1 MCTGS
6 STSGGS
12 GRTNSAVDEVAARVV
27 DSGGYEEPGLAEVWG
42 RRETASKGEMAEL
55 TGLHDLHDRH
65 KSWPVGDRD
74 GWTTGLFAACFGDL
88 HRRARIASVQHLR
101 EGVTDHGVLAAV
113 LDHADRAPDRPAVK
127 DLDRALT
134 RGELRAAAG
143 RVAAGLLQKGVEPGD
158 RVALLIGNSVDFVVA
173 ALGCLWAGVTFV
185 PLAITDPDLRRAQIV
200 ADCRPAQVITA
211 GSDQTAPSGLPVGTA
226 WTSLSA
232 LSAADGRT
240 PPPVT
245 GPISYVIY
253 TSGTTGIPKGV
264 QISPE
269 AFFTAVE
276 ACADAVGLTADDRGL
291 CVSPVH
297 FDGSFSAIFPPLV
310 RGVPLVI
317 PDREAL
323 LFPRRFFSIV
333 VSEGI
338 TATSFSPSYLRLLR
352 SSGRL
357 ARLADTPL
365 RVMALGGEAPS
376 TADIRAVWAASP
388 GLRVVN
394 RYGPTEATIAVAHLE
409 LTPELLDAGL
419 VPIGHPH
426 PGSSFHLVDEHG
438 RLVDRPGVVGELY
451 IGGLQLM
458 AGYLNDP
465 ALSAAV
471 LRTDVVEGTT
481 LYRTGN
487 RVFRDDRGNYVY
499 VGRSDRVIKRHGV
512 RMSLIEVTEAL
523 GGMDGVAS
531 AACTTFD
538 LEGDLGVVAF
548 VVPDGEL
555 TPVAVRQAA
564 SKRLPETMLPD
575 QFVLVANLPLTS
587 SSKVDER
594 RLLKEAGLSPP
605 NEGA

>member
-1 MCTGS
+1 
-6 STSGGS
+6 
-12 GRTNSAVDEVAARVV
+12 
-27 DSGGYEEPGLAEVWG
+27 
-42 RRETASKGEMAEL
+42 
-55 TGLHDLHDRH
+55 
-65 KSWPVGDRD
+65 
-74 GWTTGLFAACFGDL
+74 
-88 HRRARIASVQHLR
+88 
-101 EGVTDHGVLAAV
+101 
-113 LDHADRAPDRPAVK
+113 
-127 DLDRALT
+127 
-134 RGELRAAAG
+134 
-143 RVAAGLLQKGVEPGD
+143 
-158 RVALLIGNSVDFVVA
+158 
-173 ALGCLWAGVTFV
+173 
-185 PLAITDPDLRRAQIV
+185 
-200 ADCRPAQVITA
+200 
-211 GSDQTAPSGLPVGTA
+211 
-226 WTSLSA
+226 
-232 LSAADGRT
+232 
-240 PPPVT
+240 PVT

-352 SSGRL
+352 ASGCL

-394 RYGPTEATIAVAHLE
+394 RYGPTETTIAVAHLE

-426 PGSSFHLVDEHG
+426 PWSSFHLVDEHG

-481 LYRTGN
+481 LYRTGDL
-487 RVFRDDRGNYVY
+487 VFRDDRGNYIY

-512 RMSLIEVTEAL
+512 RMSLVEVTEAL
-523 GGMDGVAS
+523 GGIDGVAS

-564 SKRLPETMLPD
+564 SERLPETMLPD
-575 QFVLVANLPLTS
+575 QFVLVANLPLTP

-605 NEGA
+605 DEGA

>member
-1 MCTGS
+1 MT
-6 STSGGS
+6 STS
-12 GRTNSAVDEVAARVV
+12 E
-27 DSGGYEEPGLAEVWG
+27 
-42 RRETASKGEMAEL
+42 RETVSM
-55 TGLHDLHDRH
+55 
-65 KSWPVGDRD
+65 
-74 GWTTGLFAACFGDL
+74 
-88 HRRARIASVQHLR
+88 LR
-101 EGVTDHGVLAAV
+101 LPEGVTNHGVLGAV

-143 RVAAGLLQKGVEPGD
+143 RVAVGLLQKGVEPGD

-173 ALGCLWAGVTFV
+173 ALGCLWAGATFV
-185 PLAITDPDLRRAQIV
+185 PLAITDPDVRRAQIV
-200 ADCRPAQVITA
+200 ADCRPALVITA
-211 GSDQTAPSGLPVGTA
+211 GSDQAAPSGLPVGTA
-226 WTSLSA
+226 WTSLAALNLSA
-232 LSAADGRT
+232 LSVADGRM

-245 GPISYVIY
+245 GPISYIIY

-269 AFFTAVE
+269 AFSTAVE
-276 ACADAVGLTADDRGL
+276 ACADAVGLTANDRAL

-333 VSEGI
+333 IDEGI

-352 SSGRL
+352 VSGRM

-376 TADIRAVWAASP
+376 TADIRAVWAANP
-388 GLRVVN
+388 RLRVVN
-394 RYGPTEATIAVAHLE
+394 RYGPTETTIAIAHLE
-409 LTPELLDAGL
+409 LTPELLDAGP

-426 PGSSFHLVDEHG
+426 SGSSFHLVDEHG
-438 RLVDRPGVVGELY
+438 RLVNRPGAVGELY
-451 IGGLQLM
+451 IGGPQLM

-465 ALSAAV
+465 ALSAGV
-471 LRTDVVEGTT
+471 LRTDVVDGSA
-481 LYRTGN
+481 LYRTGDL
-487 RVFRDDRGNYVY
+487 VFLDDRGNYVY

-512 RMSLIEVTEAL
+512 RMSLVEVTEAL
-523 GGMDGVAS
+523 GGLAGVAS

-538 LEGDLGVVAF
+538 REGDLGVVAF
-548 VVPDGEL
+548 VVPDREL
-555 TPVAVRQAA
+555 TPVAVRRAA
-564 SKRLPETMLPD
+564 SERLPETMLPD
-575 QFVLVANLPLTS
+575 QFVLVADLPLTS

-605 NEGA
+605 NKGA

>member
-1 MCTGS
+1 M
-6 STSGGS
+6 
-12 GRTNSAVDEVAARVV
+12 
-27 DSGGYEEPGLAEVWG
+27 
-42 RRETASKGEMAEL
+42 
-55 TGLHDLHDRH
+55 
-65 KSWPVGDRD
+65 
-74 GWTTGLFAACFGDL
+74 
-88 HRRARIASVQHLR
+88 QHLR
-101 EGVTDHGVLAAV
+101 EGVADHGVLGAV

-134 RGELRAAAG
+134 RAELRAAAG

-185 PLAITDPDLRRAQIV
+185 PLAITDPDVRRAQIV

-226 WTSLSA
+226 WTSLSE
-232 LSAADGRT
+232 LSVADGHT

-245 GPISYVIY
+245 GPISYIIY

-264 QISPE
+264 QISTE

-276 ACADAVGLTADDRGL
+276 ACADAVGLTADDRCL

-310 RGVPLVI
+310 RGLPLVI

-352 SSGRL
+352 ASGRL

-394 RYGPTEATIAVAHLE
+394 RYGPTETTIAVAHLE
-409 LTPELLDAGL
+409 LTPELLDAGP

-458 AGYLNDP
+458 AGYLNAP
-465 ALSAAV
+465 AVSAAV

-481 LYRTGN
+481 LYRTGDL
-487 RVFRDDRGNYVY
+487 VFRDDRGNYIY

-512 RMSLIEVTEAL
+512 RMSLVEVTEAL
-523 GGMDGVAS
+523 GAIDGVAS

-564 SKRLPETMLPD
+564 NERLPETMLPD
-575 QFVLVANLPLTS
+575 QFVLVSNLPLTS

>member
-1 MCTGS
+1 M
-6 STSGGS
+6 
-12 GRTNSAVDEVAARVV
+12 
-27 DSGGYEEPGLAEVWG
+27 
-42 RRETASKGEMAEL
+42 TA
-55 TGLHDLHDRH
+55 
-65 KSWPVGDRD
+65 
-74 GWTTGLFAACFGDL
+74 
-88 HRRARIASVQHLR
+88 
-101 EGVTDHGVLAAV
+101 GVLAAV
-113 LDHADRAPDRPAVK
+113 LDHADRAPHRPAVK

-143 RVAAGLLQKGVEPGD
+143 RVAAGLRHKGVEPGD

-173 ALGCLWAGVTFV
+173 ALGCLWAGAAFV

-211 GSDQTAPSGLPVGTA
+211 GPDRAAPSGLPAGTA
-226 WTSLSA
+226 WTSLSELTRLA
-232 LSAADGRT
+232 SSVADRCT
-240 PPPVT
+240 PTPVA
-245 GPISYVIY
+245 GPISYIIY

-264 QISPE
+264 QIPPE
-269 AFFTAVE
+269 AFSTAVE
-276 ACADAVGLTADDRGL
+276 ACADAVGLTSDDRAL

-333 VSEGI
+333 AGEAI

-352 SSGRL
+352 VSGRL
-357 ARLADTPL
+357 AQLADTPL

-376 TADIRAVWAASP
+376 TTDIRAVWAASP

-394 RYGPTEATIAVAHLE
+394 RYGPTESTIAVAHLE

-426 PGSSFHLVDEHG
+426 PGSSFHLIGEHG
-438 RLVDRPGVVGELY
+438 GLVDRPGVIGELY
-451 IGGLQLM
+451 IGGPQLM

-465 ALSAAV
+465 ALSAGV
-471 LRTDVVEGTT
+471 LRTDVVEGIT
-481 LYRTGN
+481 LYRTGDLA
-487 RVFRDDRGNYVY
+487 FRDDRGNYVY
-499 VGRSDRVIKRHGV
+499 VGRCDRVIKRHGV
-512 RMSLIEVTEAL
+512 RMSLVEVTDAL
-523 GGMDGVAS
+523 GGVDGIAS

-538 LEGDLGVVAF
+538 LDGDLGVVAF
-548 VVPDGEL
+548 VVPDGDC

-564 SKRLPETMLPD
+564 SERLPETMLPD
-575 QFVLVANLPLTS
+575 QFVLVADLPLTS

-594 RLLKEAGLSPP
+594 RLLKEAGLSPA
-605 NEGA
+605 NSLVKGTAR

>member
-1 MCTGS
+1 M
-6 STSGGS
+6 
-12 GRTNSAVDEVAARVV
+12 
-27 DSGGYEEPGLAEVWG
+27 
-42 RRETASKGEMAEL
+42 
-55 TGLHDLHDRH
+55 
-65 KSWPVGDRD
+65 
-74 GWTTGLFAACFGDL
+74 
-88 HRRARIASVQHLR
+88 QHLR
-101 EGVTDHGVLAAV
+101 RGVTGHGVLGAV
-113 LDHADRAPDRPAVK
+113 LDHADQAPDRPAVK

-143 RVAAGLLQKGVEPGD
+143 RVAAGLVRERVEPGD
-158 RVALLIGNSVDFVVA
+158 RVALLIGNCADFVVA

-200 ADCRPAQVITA
+200 ADCRPARVITA
-211 GSDQTAPSGLPVGTA
+211 ASDQTPRSGLPAGTA

-232 LSAADGRT
+232 LSAADGDT

-245 GPISYVIY
+245 GPVSYIIY
-253 TSGTTGIPKGV
+253 TSGTTGRPKGV
-264 QISPE
+264 QISPK

-276 ACADAVGLTADDRGL
+276 ACADAVGLTVDDRAL

-333 VSEGI
+333 ANEGI

-352 SSGRL
+352 ASGRL

-365 RVMALGGEAPS
+365 RVLALGGEAPS
-376 TADIRAVWAASP
+376 TADIKAVWAASP
-388 GLRVVN
+388 ALRVVN
-394 RYGPTEATIAVAHLE
+394 RYGPTETTIAVAHSE

-426 PGSSFHLVDEHG
+426 PGSSFHLVNEHG
-438 RLVDRPGVVGELY
+438 RLVDRPGAVGELH
-451 IGGLQLM
+451 IGGPQLM
-458 AGYLNDP
+458 VGYLNDP

-481 LYRTGN
+481 LYRTGDL
-487 RVFRDDRGNYVY
+487 VFRDDRGNYLY
-499 VGRSDRVIKRHGV
+499 MGRSDRVIKRHGV
-512 RMSLIEVTEAL
+512 RISLVEVTEAL
-523 GGMDGVAS
+523 AGIDGVAS

-555 TPVAVRQAA
+555 TAVAVRQAA
-564 SKRLPETMLPD
+564 GQRLPETMEPD
-575 QFVLVANLPLTS
+575 QFVLVADLPLTS

-605 NEGA
+605 NEGR

>member
-1 MCTGS
+1 VQQL
-6 STSGGS
+6 
-12 GRTNSAVDEVAARVV
+12 R
-27 DSGGYEEPGLAEVWG
+27 
-42 RRETASKGEMAEL
+42 
-55 TGLHDLHDRH
+55 
-65 KSWPVGDRD
+65 
-74 GWTTGLFAACFGDL
+74 AC
-88 HRRARIASVQHLR
+88 
-101 EGVTDHGVLAAV
+101 VTHQDVLGAV
-113 LDHADRAPDRPAVK
+113 LEHADRAPDQPAVK

-134 RGELRAAAG
+134 RGELAAAAG

-173 ALGCLWAGVTFV
+173 ALGCLWAGATFV
-185 PLAITDPDLRRAQIV
+185 PLAITDPDLRRAQIA
-200 ADCRPAQVITA
+200 ADCRPVQVIVA
-211 GSDQTAPSGLPVGTA
+211 GNDQTAPSGLPVGTA

-232 LSAADGRT
+232 LSAADGPP

-245 GPISYVIY
+245 GPVSYIIY

-264 QISPE
+264 QISPR
-269 AFFTAVE
+269 AFVTAVE
-276 ACADAVGLTADDRGL
+276 ACADAVGLTEDDRAL

-297 FDGSFSAIFPPLV
+297 FDGSFSAMFPPLV

-333 VSEGI
+333 ASEGI

-376 TADIRAVWAASP
+376 TADIRAVWAANP
-388 GLRVVN
+388 ELRVVN
-394 RYGPTEATIAVAHLE
+394 RYGPTETTIAVAHLE
-409 LTPELLDAGL
+409 LTPELLDAGQ

-426 PGSSFHLVDEHG
+426 HGSSFHLVDEHG
-438 RLVDRPGVVGELY
+438 GLVDRPGVVGELY
-451 IGGLQLM
+451 IGGPQLM
-458 AGYLNDP
+458 AGYLND
-465 ALSAAV
+465 ATRSAAV
-471 LRTDVVEGTT
+471 LRTDVIAGTT
-481 LYRTGN
+481 LYRTGDL
-487 RVFRDDRGNYVY
+487 VFRDVRGDQDYYVY
-499 VGRSDRVIKRHGV
+499 AGRSDRVIKRHGV
-512 RMSLIEVTEAL
+512 RMSLVEVTEAL
-523 GGMDGVAS
+523 GGTDGVAS

-538 LEGDLGVVAF
+538 LDGGLGVVAF

-555 TPVAVRQAA
+555 TPLAVRQAA
-564 SKRLPETMLPD
+564 SARLPETMLPD
-575 QFVLVANLPLTS
+575 QFVLVADLPLTS

-605 NEGA
+605 TQ

>member
-1 MCTGS
+1 M
-6 STSGGS
+6 
-12 GRTNSAVDEVAARVV
+12 
-27 DSGGYEEPGLAEVWG
+27 
-42 RRETASKGEMAEL
+42 
-55 TGLHDLHDRH
+55 
-65 KSWPVGDRD
+65 
-74 GWTTGLFAACFGDL
+74 
-88 HRRARIASVQHLR
+88 QHLP
-101 EGVTDHGVLAAV
+101 EGVTDHGVLGAV
-113 LDHADRAPDRPAVK
+113 LDHADQAPDRPAVK

-134 RGELRAAAG
+134 RGELCAAAG
-143 RVAAGLLQKGVEPGD
+143 RVAAGLRQKGVEPGD

-173 ALGCLWAGVTFV
+173 ALGCLWAGATFV

-211 GSDQTAPSGLPVGTA
+211 GSDHTVPTGLPVGTA

-232 LSAADGRT
+232 LSASDGST
-240 PPPVT
+240 PPPVA
-245 GPISYVIY
+245 GPISYIIY
-253 TSGTTGIPKGV
+253 TSGTTGNPKGV
-264 QISPE
+264 QIPPA
-269 AFFTAVE
+269 AFFTAVQ
-276 ACADAVGLTADDRGL
+276 ACAEAVGLTADDRAL

-297 FDGSFSAIFPPLV
+297 FDGSFSAIFPPLL
-310 RGVPLVI
+310 RGVALVI

-333 VSEGI
+333 ISEGI

-352 SSGRL
+352 AGGRL

-394 RYGPTEATIAVAHLE
+394 RYGPTETTIAVAHLE
-409 LTPELLDAGL
+409 LTPELLDEGL

-426 PGSSFHLVDEHG
+426 RGSSFHLVDEHAK
-438 RLVDRPGVVGELY
+438 LVDRPGVVGELY
-451 IGGLQLM
+451 IGGPQLM
-458 AGYLNDP
+458 AGYLNDS
-465 ALSAAV
+465 ARSAAV
-471 LRTDVVEGTT
+471 LRTDIVEGTT
-481 LYRTGN
+481 LYRTGDL
-487 RVFRDDRGNYVY
+487 VFRDDRSNYIY

-512 RMSLIEVTEAL
+512 RMSLVEVTEAL
-523 GGMDGVAS
+523 GRLDGVAS

-555 TPVAVRQAA
+555 TPLAVRQAA
-564 SKRLPETMLPD
+564 SERLPETMLPD
-575 QFVLVANLPLTS
+575 QFVLVADLPLTS

>member
-1 MCTGS
+1 MLPVPIRRAGRGRANQS
-6 STSGGS
+6 AWRDQARMADGLGYSTLYVSDHLDAQFEPLIAM
-12 GRTNSAVDEVAARVV
+12 TVAA
-27 DSGGYEEPGLAEVWG
+27 E
-42 RRETASKGEMAEL
+42 AS
-55 TGLHDLHDRH
+55 
-65 KSWPVGDRD
+65 
-74 GWTTGLFAACFGDL
+74 
-88 HRRARIASVQHLR
+88 
-101 EGVTDHGVLAAV
+101 VTDHGVLGAV

-232 LSAADGRT
+232 LSVADGHT

-245 GPISYVIY
+245 GPISYIIY

-264 QISPE
+264 QIPPE
-269 AFFTAVE
+269 AFFTAVQ
-276 ACADAVGLTADDRGL
+276 ACADAVGLTADDRAL
-291 CVSPVH
+291 AVSPVH

-333 VSEGI
+333 ASEGI

-352 SSGRL
+352 ASGRL

-394 RYGPTEATIAVAHLE
+394 RYGPTETTIAVCPSG
-409 LTPELLDAGL
+409 TDARVARRGAGTDRSSSSREL
-419 VPIGHPH
+419 VPP
-426 PGSSFHLVDEHG
+426 
-438 RLVDRPGVVGELY
+438 R
-451 IGGLQLM
+451 
-458 AGYLNDP
+458 
-465 ALSAAV
+465 
-471 LRTDVVEGTT
+471 
-481 LYRTGN
+481 
-487 RVFRDDRGNYVY
+487 
-499 VGRSDRVIKRHGV
+499 
-512 RMSLIEVTEAL
+512 
-523 GGMDGVAS
+523 
-531 AACTTFD
+531 
-538 LEGDLGVVAF
+538 
-548 VVPDGEL
+548 
-555 TPVAVRQAA
+555 
-564 SKRLPETMLPD
+564 
-575 QFVLVANLPLTS
+575 
-587 SSKVDER
+587 
-594 RLLKEAGLSPP
+594 
-605 NEGA
+605 